1 MAWYRWDGNDLLL
14 SLHVQ
19 PRASR
24 DEWAGPMGDAYKVRI
39 KAAPVDGKANA
50 HLIRFLAKAFG
61 VTRNQVHL
69 VNGAGARRKTLRIHA
84 PARLPLP
91 AMNSVI
97 VP

>member
-1 MAWYRWDGNDLLL
+1 MTWYRWDGNDLLL

-39 KAAPVDGKANA
+39 TAPPVDGKANA

-69 VNGAGARRKTLRIHA
+69 IKGVGARRKTFRIHV
-84 PARLPLP
+84 PRQLPLP
-91 AMNSVI
+91 AIKFVI